1 MWKEI
6 LAGVLVSVDV
16 LILFSLV
23 SYRKQ
28 VVLLAIWTAILH
40 MILPLIGYL
49 AGTIVQQYLQYA
61 SPYLSA
67 VLLILVGLQ
76 MLLTQ
81 SPKKSP
87 LFSPYLIAVL
97 ASLDTF
103 SVSISFGML
112 KLEKLLFIISSGVFS
127 FIAVFIAQQFIFKYT
142 FMNRSIIMKLA
153 GLLLIVMGYLVFKNI

>member
-23 SYRKQ
+23 PYRKQ

-40 MILPLIGYL
+40 MVLPLIGYL

-67 VLLILVGLQ
+67 VLIILVGLQ

-112 KLEKLLFIISSGVFS
+112 EVEKFLFILSSGIFS
-127 FIAVFIAQQFIFKYT
+127 YLAVFIAQKVIFKHA
-142 FMNRSIIMKLA
+142 FMNRGLIMKLA
-153 GLLLIVMGYLVFKNI
+153 GVAILLLGIITLRNI